1 MGKPFKNWL
10 RVSLI
15 CLSESVRRRL
25 WIVRDPHVDA
35 DKDKDREERA
45 AWRDTQK
52 MQEQADVDLAKIQA
66 DAEEKSRADDRNTS
80 RNRREK
86 EV

>member
-1 MGKPFKNWL
+1 MGNPFKNWL

-35 DKDKDREERA
+35 SRKDMTVKNQG
-45 AWRDTQK
+45 WQGW
-52 MQEQADVDLAKIQA
+52 L
-66 DAEEKSRADDRNTS
+66 
-80 RNRREK
+80 
-86 EV
+86 